1 MNLLGLELCDAGIL
15 VAGGEPPRLLPID
28 EDCLESPGFALPEK
42 KALSTGIAAERR
54 ARLFPRQIM
63 NRFWDS
69 LSTDPLDHPL
79 PTAGNQAE
87 VACAHLAHLWN
98 KARHFGNALVM
109 AVPAGFQRTQLGL
122 LLGMSQEQ
130 DIPVQGFVSLPVA
143 AAAPGPE
150 SLHLHVDVHLHRFEV
165 SILKTEG
172 RLEFQEAL
180 TVNEKGL
187 EGLYKLWAQAAAAE
201 FVRMTRFDPFHSA
214 ETEQELY
221 RRLPVVLAA
230 LQCEPATTITIP
242 AGHSNY
248 SVSLMRG
255 MILETARPVYDELL
269 SAVHAAARRSAA
281 PATAA
286 CLQVSQRV
294 VRLPGILERLRQM
307 PNTRVVELPAGAA
320 ALALPALWR
329 ELTDGRRPA
338 GASFFSSRPWIA
350 AMPSSAGE
358 QTVSSPRPTH
368 LLYRSLAYPLTATP
382 LTVGTQLAPAGRGIR
397 IEADAGGIDP
407 EHCAVQLQD
416 EKVVLTDLSSNGTF
430 LNDRRVEGP
439 VALKVGDT
447 IRLGKTAETI
457 AAIACLDRNET

>member
-28 EDCLESPGFALPEK
+28 EDCLESPGFALPDK
-42 KALSTGIAAERR
+42 KTLTTGIAAERR

-79 PTAGNQAE
+79 PAAGNQAE
-87 VACAHLAHLWN
+87 VACAHLAHLWS
-98 KARHFGNALVM
+98 KVRHFGNSLVI

-122 LLGMSQEQ
+122 LLGMSQEL

-143 AAAPGPE
+143 AAAAGSE
-150 SLHLHVDVHLHRFEV
+150 GLHLHVDVHLHRFEV

-180 TVNEKGL
+180 AVNEKGL

-221 RRLPVVLAA
+221 RRLPAVLAS
-230 LQCEPATTITIP
+230 LQREPATTIAIP

-248 SVSLMRG
+248 SVSLVRG
-255 MILETARPVYDELL
+255 MILETAKPVYDELL
-269 SAVHAAARRSAA
+269 TAVHAAARRGAA
-281 PATAA
+281 PGTTT
-286 CLQVSQRV
+286 CVQISHRV
-294 VRLPGILERLRQM
+294 ARLPGILERLQQM

-329 ELTDGRRPA
+329 ALTDGRRTD
-338 GASFFSSRPWIA
+338 GASFFSSRPWA
-350 AMPSSAGE
+350 AAKRSFAAE
-358 QTVSSPRPTH
+358 QTAAFPRPTH
-368 LLYRSLAYPLTATP
+368 LLYRNLAYPLTATP
-382 LTVGTQLAPAGRGIR
+382 LTLGTQLPAEGCGIR

-407 EHCAVQLQD
+407 QHCSVQIQGGQAVLS
-416 EKVVLTDLSSNGTF
+416 DLSSHGTF
-430 LNDRRVEGP
+430 LNDQRVAGP
-439 VALKVGDT
+439 VVLNVGDA

-457 AAIACLDRNET
+457 AAIACLDRNEA